1 MGVAGRRLEGE
12 IVHRAVLVE
21 DDGLH
26 SWGSL
31 AHAIRREDTVGYQQ
45 AGRAARGGSGRETV
59 QATVALVAGTSLPS
73 GPPAMPEAPPPNSEE
88 RRAGNEGV
96 RRCRSRVRPYKKN
109 NN

>member
-1 MGVAGRRLEGE
+1 MPFGHLGIAVRRLEGE

-45 AGRAARGGSGRETV
+45 AGRAASGGSGRETV
-59 QATVALVAGTSLPS
+59 QATAALVAGPSLPY
-73 GPPAMPEAPPPNSEE
+73 GPPAIHEP
-88 RRAGNEGV
+88 RTDV
-96 RRCRSRVRPYKKN
+96 RRVGKEGGSTGE
-109 NN
+109 